1 MSSRIFISHSSRD
14 RDMAY
19 RLIADLERRGIPCW
33 ISSRDIEPGED
44 YQKSI
49 VDALE
54 SAPAMVLLF
63 SDHANN
69 SKEIPREMAIASGK
83 SKPVIPVRI
92 EDVVP
97 RDALA
102 YSLTNA
108 QFLDLFAN
116 FDDTMSRLA
125 DKLQRQIL
133 ASQLELNQQP
143 PAPAPAP
150 APASAA
156 FRSVSGQSAAKTA
169 APAAPSKAGS
179 RKGIYIGAG
188 AAVLLVCIG
197 GAAFT
202 FNSEHATAPARQQAA
217 AVTASPARTVAPAP
231 EKSAEPPAVK
241 QTARAD
247 SAPSIP
253 PAGSLDELVAQ
264 VRQLSPGNRSEA
276 LQTSPLLE
284 QQKLSPTQMTTLLSG
299 SVNSARAGLISN
311 LVEYVQRPVTTE
323 DALKML
329 NGTGDS
335 WAAGVESLQTALPEA
350 LSDKEV
356 LALLGNTTNSR
367 RASLLAKLSGGAKA
381 PFEIGTVT
389 AMLRPTG
396 DSRSSA
402 LRSIIDLLPHPLPES
417 AFDPLLQTI
426 RNSSRAGVIE
436 ALQPALASSV
446 SLDGALAL
454 LQGTGDSWISA
465 LTTLAPKL
473 PENMTPADATRLLGA
488 SANSSRVRGV
498 EAIAPHIA
506 SGLKGGDL
514 VSVLRGSADSWYSG
528 LVLLIP
534 HLAPGQDI
542 DSLIALSGPTKDS
555 TRARAIEALA
565 NVLPQTLS
573 VDEALKLLNG
583 TGDSRFTAAQVLL
596 PHLSR
601 LNQHDFDAIAAG
613 MSNSQR
619 QRLLGR

>member
-1 MSSRIFISHSSRD
+1 
-14 RDMAY
+14 MAY

-143 PAPAPAP
+143 PASAPAP
-150 APASAA
+150 ASASAA

-217 AVTASPARTVAPAP
+217 AVTASPARTVAPLRRKAQSRQP
-231 EKSAEPPAVK
+231 SNRPHGQIPLHPYHPQVAWMSWWRRCVSSPQAIAVK
-241 QTARAD
+241 RCRPARYW
-247 SAPSIP
+247 S
-253 PAGSLDELVAQ
+253 
-264 VRQLSPGNRSEA
+264 
-276 LQTSPLLE
+276 
-284 QQKLSPTQMTTLLSG
+284 
-299 SVNSARAGLISN
+299 
-311 LVEYVQRPVTTE
+311 
-323 DALKML
+323 
-329 NGTGDS
+329 
-335 WAAGVESLQTALPEA
+335 
-350 LSDKEV
+350 
-356 LALLGNTTNSR
+356 
-367 RASLLAKLSGGAKA
+367 
-381 PFEIGTVT
+381 
-389 AMLRPTG
+389 
-396 DSRSSA
+396 SRSC
-402 LRSIIDLLPHPLPES
+402 RP
-417 AFDPLLQTI
+417 
-426 RNSSRAGVIE
+426 RR
-436 ALQPALASSV
+436 
-446 SLDGALAL
+446 
-454 LQGTGDSWISA
+454 
-465 LTTLAPKL
+465 
-473 PENMTPADATRLLGA
+473 
-488 SANSSRVRGV
+488 
-498 EAIAPHIA
+498 
-506 SGLKGGDL
+506 
-514 VSVLRGSADSWYSG
+514 
-528 LVLLIP
+528 
-534 HLAPGQDI
+534 
-542 DSLIALSGPTKDS
+542 
-555 TRARAIEALA
+555 
-565 NVLPQTLS
+565 
-573 VDEALKLLNG
+573 
-583 TGDSRFTAAQVLL
+583 
-596 PHLSR
+596 
-601 LNQHDFDAIAAG
+601 
-613 MSNSQR
+613 
-619 QRLLGR
+619 